1 MFFKRHEVLLI
12 LGNGFDLSL
21 GLPTSYNNFVESELF
36 KKRVNIKHYPNAIID
51 LHDRNIH
58 NYLTLQKNLKNWID
72 VEMELM
78 KYATRQ
84 RVEYHNDR
92 GGLTSIN
99 IVSDGTIRT
108 FYNLLCLD
116 LQTYIKSI
124 DLSKIDRKSLSLLL
138 LKQVSSRKNN
148 QIVTFNYTDLEQLL
162 GDKPKCG
169 VKYIHGYTMTK
180 ILLGFQ
186 RFNNMAEGYE
196 YMIKS
201 ENPDYKSC
209 HLSDKMLEVDE
220 IIIFGHSMGITD
232 HFYFQKFF
240 DTQVGADAKHKQLTI
255 FTKDNSS
262 KESITRQ
269 LVTLANKKYNLFL
282 DNTNVDIISTQDN
295 EVSVAAFIKELS
307 KRQRMIHL

>member
-1 MFFKRHEVLLI
+1 MFFKRHKVLFI

-21 GLPTSYNNFVESELF
+21 GLPTSYNSFVESDLF
-36 KKRVNIKHYPNAIID
+36 KKRVNIKHYPNANVD

-58 NYLTLQKNLKNWID
+58 NYLTLQKNVKNWID

-78 KYATRQ
+78 KYATHQ

-92 GGLTSIN
+92 GGLTSMN
-99 IVSDGTIRT
+99 NVSDGTIKT

-116 LQTYIKSI
+116 LQTHIKSI

-138 LKQVSSRKNN
+138 LKQVSSHKKN

-162 GDKPKCG
+162 GNKPKCG
-169 VKYIHGYTMTK
+169 VEYIHGNTMTK

-186 RFNNMAEGYE
+186 RFDNMAEGYE

-209 HLSDKMLEVDE
+209 HLSDKMLEADE

-240 DTQVGADAKHKQLTI
+240 DTQIGTDAKHKQLTI

-262 KESITRQ
+262 KESIMRQ
-269 LVTLANKKYNLFL
+269 LVTLANEKYNVFL
-282 DNTNVDIISTQDN
+282 DNTNVDIITTQDN
-295 EVSVAAFIKELS
+295 EVSVAAFIEGLS
-307 KRQRMIHL
+307 KRQRLIHI